1 MSCSDLIGGAVKSW
15 FYLPQ
20 VTNRN
25 LDKESTSHPFV
36 PHSGTTMAK
45 KSIQKRIVKALPK
58 SVRKRWAKIVTDLEA
73 LSGIRRGSRT
83 SRVLRYGLEKIN
95 IKAILGGNLA
105 FAVLATGLVAPTSG
119 QTAKQVENA
128 VLPAPAISL
137 STDVQ
142 IRYPVEKVKINQ
154 AFSRFHY
161 GIDIDGETGDPIY
174 PIMKG
179 KVETKE
185 ISRFGYGNQII
196 VNHGNGM
203 KSRYAHLS
211 QMKVE
216 IGQEVKPEDN
226 IGSIGSSGW
235 STGSHLHLEI
245 LQNNQA
251 INPQAV
257 LSRK

>member
-1 MSCSDLIGGAVKSW
+1 MATKSFKKRVIKKLPKALVKS
-15 FYLPQ
+15 F
-20 VTNRN
+20 
-25 LDKESTSHPFV
+25 
-36 PHSGTTMAK
+36 
-45 KSIQKRIVKALPK
+45 IRIA
-58 SVRKRWAKIVTDLEA
+58 SDIEA

-83 SRVLRYGLEKIN
+83 SRVLRYGLEKFN

-105 FAVLATGLVAPTSG
+105 FAVLATGLVSPASMQTTKEAEMATLPTP
-119 QTAKQVENA
+119 V
-128 VLPAPAISL
+128 ISL

-142 IRYPVEKVKINQ
+142 IRYPMEKIKINQ
-154 AFSRFHY
+154 PFSRFHY
-161 GIDIDGETGDPIY
+161 GIDIDGETGDSIY

-185 ISRFGYGNQII
+185 NSRFGYGNQII
-196 VNHGNGM
+196 VDHGNGM

-211 QMKVE
+211 KMNVQ
-216 IGQEVKPEDN
+216 IGQEVKPEQI
-226 IGSIGSSGW
+226 IGAVGTTGW
-235 STGSHLHLEI
+235 STGSHLHLEV